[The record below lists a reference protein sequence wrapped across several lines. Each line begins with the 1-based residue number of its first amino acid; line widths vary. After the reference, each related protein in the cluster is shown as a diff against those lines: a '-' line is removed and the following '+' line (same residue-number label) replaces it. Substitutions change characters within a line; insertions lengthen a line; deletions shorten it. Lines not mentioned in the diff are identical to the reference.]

1 MSTPLRLLIVDD
13 SENDALLIERELAK
27 NGYDLYCERVYTPET
42 LQSALAATEWDI
54 VISDFIMPR
63 FSGLDA
69 LRMVK
74 EGGYGIPFIIVSGKT
89 GEDTAVAAIKAGA
102 DDYIMKW
109 HLARLAPAV
118 GRELIEAAHR
128 RLRKPLC

>member
-13 SENDALLIERELAK
+13 SENDALLIERELSK
-27 NGYDLYCERVYTPET
+27 NGYDLYCERVYTPEA
-42 LQSALAATEWDI
+42 LQGALAAKEWDI

-74 EGGYGIPFIIVSGKT
+74 DCTGNIPFIMVSGKT
-89 GEDTAVAAIKAGA
+89 GEDTAVEAMKAGA

-109 HLARLAPAV
+109 KLARLAPAV
-118 GRELIEAAHR
+118 GREMIEAEQR
-128 RLRKPLC
+128 RQRKNG